1 MVGRL
6 RKVRR
11 RLPKVPRIAWKR
23 LLEPGKP
30 VRLPRYTDTALRLM
44 AVSVL
49 PRGSTPTAGQKR
61 EKFAELQLI
70 RKTSGAEDHPSR
82 QRFALWRFRARRS
95 AWHARPLKALLNC
108 SDWNTYLSAVG
119 YPLLVLGTLEG
130 ALAPLQKTQAADETQ
145 AEDQST
151 GMVRPNNVDEFYDAV
166 EAHLRQHGRT
176 PMRRLGNFVALPP
189 AGQSLKLKKL
199 LLERRDRF
207 IIDLSGSVEIN
218 HSRRWRWSS
227 QGLVTKR
234 RRTAAR

>member
-1 MVGRL
+1 MVER
-6 RKVRR
+6 RRVRH

-30 VRLPRYTDTALRLM
+30 VRLPRYADTALRLM
-44 AVSVL
+44 AVSVQ
-49 PRGSTPTAGQKR
+49 PRGAPTAGQKSR
-61 EKFAELQLI
+61 KEKFAELQLI

-95 AWHARPLKALLNC
+95 AWHARPLQALLNC

-130 ALAPLQKTQAADETQ
+130 ALTPLQKTQAADDTP
-145 AEDQST
+145 AEEQST
-151 GMVRPNNVDEFYDAV
+151 GILRPNNVDEFYDAV
-166 EAHLRQHGRT
+166 EAHLRQNGRT
-176 PMRRLGNFVALPP
+176 TMRRLGNFVALPP
-189 AGQSLKLKKL
+189 GGQSLKLKKL